1 MGEVVNL
8 RRARKMRVRA
18 AAAAAAATATE
29 QRARYGRSRA
39 EKHLDQAREEKHAH
53 ELDSHRREPGRAPEP
68 AR

>member
-1 MGEVVNL
+1 MAEVVNL

-18 AAAAAAATATE
+18 AAAAMAAE

-39 EKHLDQAREEKHAH
+39 EKRLDQAREEKRAH
-53 ELDSHRREPGRAPEP
+53 ELDSHRREPARDPEP